1 MSIPE
6 EILAR
11 TKAIADGVNNRDSD
25 AVASSYLAD
34 GAVLPPGAPRM
45 DGREAIKGFWQGA
58 IDMGLTDVAIDPG
71 EVEILGDVATDVGT
85 LSARMGD
92 AVLTGKYIV
101 IWKNGPDGWLMHR
114 DIWNFDA

>member
-6 EILAR
+6 GILAR
-11 TKAIADGVNNRDSD
+11 AKAIADGISNGDSG
-25 AVASSYLAD
+25 AAASSYTAD

-45 DGREAIKGFWQGA
+45 DGREAIKGFWQAA
-58 IDMGLTDVAIDPG
+58 IDMGLTDVAIVAD

-85 LSARMGD
+85 LTGRLGD
-92 AVLTGKYIV
+92 AGLTGKYIV
-101 IWKNGPDGWLMHR
+101 IWKNGPDGWLIHR